1 MHGLMRE
8 GRRKPVL
15 YSTRPCLTPAL
26 LDLTPALLLTP
37 VVYLYLERL
46 SQRQAQRLFTLQSA
60 GNDQK

>member
-1 MHGLMRE
+1 M
-8 GRRKPVL
+8 
-15 YSTRPCLTPAL
+15 